1 MWYSRTNQREAE
13 LLFELLNLTTER
25 RLRHVE
31 PFGRAAEV
39 QLFSHGHEVAE
50 VPELHTMPLE
60 YRTQGN
66 RSWTAEVAVDE
77 NRDMAKSLMKVWHIR
92 RFGLDALE
100 QIEQPRPEPGP
111 HELLVR
117 VRAVSLNYRDQLVID
132 GTFVPD
138 LALPFV
144 PASDA
149 AGEVVAIG
157 NDVTR
162 FRVGDRVMGI

>member
-1 MWYSRTNQREAE
+1 
-13 LLFELLNLTTER
+13 
-25 RLRHVE
+25 
-31 PFGRAAEV
+31 
-39 QLFSHGHEVAE
+39 
-50 VPELHTMPLE
+50 
-60 YRTQGN
+60 
-66 RSWTAEVAVDE
+66 
-77 NRDMAKSLMKVWHIR
+77 MAKSLMKVWHIR